1 MNFEEYF
8 QRIEQAEQS
17 VNELN
22 QPFGEGIASSMPDYM
37 PGIEMTAEELSP
49 GWMRPVLNVVRPEWE
64 ERRNRWEELGAAALY
79 GDFLKAGKQGEL
91 DARVREV
98 IAKNKVFRDFMEE
111 GDKPLSR
118 MYMGREVMRALYG
131 SRFRDVPEMY
141 FHSRGEQ
148 MPEAGRQSLNDGY
161 AAVWDDF
168 PARHARGMLT
178 TSRKRRS
185 FSAAWKSLAGNWK
198 RRFRKPSC
206 RGRPFP
212 LI

>member
-22 QPFGEGIASSMPDYM
+22 QPSGEGIASSMPDYM
-37 PGIEMTAEELSP
+37 PGIEITAEEHAP

-79 GDFLKAGKQGEL
+79 GDFLKAGKQDEL
-91 DARVREV
+91 DAHVREV
-98 IAKNKVFRDFMEE
+98 MDKNKVFRDFMEE

-118 MYMGREVMRALYG
+118 MYMGREVMKALYG

-161 AAVWDDF
+161 AAIWDDF
-168 PARHARGMLT
+168 
-178 TSRKRRS
+178 S
-185 FSAAWKSLAGNWK
+185 
-198 RRFRKPSC
+198 
-206 RGRPFP
+206 
-212 LI
+212 

>member
-22 QPFGEGIASSMPDYM
+22 QPSGEGIASSMPDYM

-49 GWMRPVLNVVRPEWE
+49 GWMRPALNVVRPEWE

-118 MYMGREVMRALYG
+118 MYMGREVMKALYG
-131 SRFRDVPEMY
+131 SRFRDAQPPN
-141 FHSRGEQ
+141 HAPQCGTN
-148 MPEAGRQSLNDGY
+148 P
-161 AAVWDDF
+161 
-168 PARHARGMLT
+168 PPHTAR
-178 TSRKRRS
+178 
-185 FSAAWKSLAGNWK
+185 AGNH
-198 RRFRKPSC
+198 PESDAS
-206 RGRPFP
+206 
-212 LI
+212 